1 MLHSIRNLPK
11 NFKKTWNQLL
21 TYPKKKHTIEY
32 KSLAISPG
40 HTAPGSIRKIQLVG
54 GFHYGI

>member
-1 MLHSIRNLPK
+1 MLHSIRNLPE

-32 KSLAISPG
+32 KSLAEIG
-40 HTAPGSIRKIQLVG
+40 RAHV
-54 GFHYGI
+54 